1 MADAILDAA
10 EQVIAERGLERAAMT
25 EIAGR
30 AGVAVG
36 TVYNYFP
43 DRDGLV
49 AALFKARRAA
59 IAPRIVAAGAVEA
72 QPFEARLRAV
82 VGAIYQVFE
91 DHRQFLKI
99 VFDAEQQ
106 PPATRKDKGRTVL
119 TAMRDALRG
128 VLADGAAQGVFPA
141 EEIDRLFFLLKGA
154 MRGLMHDRLEKS
166 GAFTEDAALLCDVFL
181 HGVAGR

>member
-10 EQVIAERGLERAAMT
+10 EQVIAERGLERAAMS

-43 DRDGLV
+43 DKDGLV
-49 AALFKARRAA
+49 TALFKSRRAA
-59 IAPRIVAAGAVEA
+59 IAPRIVAAGAVEV

-82 VGAIYQVFE
+82 VGGIYQVFE
-91 DHRQFLKI
+91 DHRRFLKI

-106 PPATRKDKGRTVL
+106 PPATSRDKGRTVL
-119 TAMRDALRG
+119 TALRDALRD
-128 VLADGAAQGVFPA
+128 VLEAGAAQGAFSADEV
-141 EEIDRLFFLLKGA
+141 DRLFFLLKGA
-154 MRGLMHDRLEKS
+154 MRGLMHDRLEKG
-166 GAFTEDAALLCDVFL
+166 GAFTDDAALLCDVFL
-181 HGVAGR
+181 HGVTGR